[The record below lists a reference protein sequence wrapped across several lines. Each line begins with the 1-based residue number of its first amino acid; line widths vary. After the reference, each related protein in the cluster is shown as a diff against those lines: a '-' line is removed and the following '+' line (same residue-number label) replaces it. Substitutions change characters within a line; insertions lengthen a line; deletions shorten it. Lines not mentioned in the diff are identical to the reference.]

1 MRLPQLSAVH
11 RRITNIPLLVVVLG
25 ALIFALPLRAKVVV
39 DFDPNL
45 DFSKYKTYAFIGGVE
60 NLVAIQLN
68 PDLIEDRMH
77 HSLVREL
84 DKRGLREVKPEE
96 NPDLVVRYW
105 ANSPAQ
111 LDVAVAGD
119 WGPYS
124 AYVGGYWG
132 FLFESVSA
140 SSKKEGALIIDL
152 IDSKAKSL
160 AWRLYLIRK
169 ITNPDKEWKKA
180 DEEISKGFESYP
192 PSDKAKEDKKQE
204 RAGHPPKSQ

>member
-1 MRLPQLSAVH
+1 MSDPRVRAMHH
-11 RRITNIPLLVVVLG
+11 RFVEFMLIGVMLG
-25 ALIFALPLRAKVVV
+25 ALSFALPVQAKVVV

-45 DFSKYKTYAFIGGVE
+45 DFSRYKTYAFIGGVE

-68 PDLIEDRMH
+68 PDLIENRMH
-77 HSLVREL
+77 HSVVREL
-84 DKRGLREVKPEE
+84 DKRGLHEVKPEE
-96 NPDLVVRYW
+96 NPGLVVRYW

-140 SSKKEGALIIDL
+140 SSKKEGALVIDL
-152 IDSKAKSL
+152 IDPKAKGL
-160 AWRLYLIRK
+160 AWRLYFVGK
-169 ITNPDKEWKKA
+169 FTNPDKEWKKA
-180 DEEISKGFESYP
+180 NEEISKGFESYP

-204 RAGHPPKSQ
+204 RAEHPPKSQ

>member
-1 MRLPQLSAVH
+1 MRDPQLRAKH
-11 RRITNIPLLVVVLG
+11 RRSIDMTLIVAVLG
-25 ALIFALPLRAKVVV
+25 ALFFALPLRAKVVV
-39 DFDPNL
+39 DFDPHL

-68 PDLIEDRMH
+68 PDLIEERMH
-77 HSLVREL
+77 HSVVREL
-84 DKRGLREVKPEE
+84 DKRGLREVKPGE
-96 NPDLVVRYW
+96 NPDLVARYW

-124 AYVGGYWG
+124 AYVGGYWA
-132 FLFESVSA
+132 FLFDSIGP
-140 SSKKEGALIIDL
+140 SSKKEGTLIIDL
-152 IDSKAKSL
+152 IDAKAKSL
-160 AWRLYLIRK
+160 AWRLYFVGK
-169 ITNPDKEWKKA
+169 FTNPEKEWKKD

-204 RAGHPPKSQ
+204 RAAHPPKSQ

>member
-1 MRLPQLSAVH
+1 MSDPRVRAIPHRAVEFML
-11 RRITNIPLLVVVLG
+11 IGVMLG
-25 ALIFALPLRAKVVV
+25 ALFFALPVQAKVVV

-45 DFSKYKTYAFIGGVE
+45 DFSRYKTYAFIGGVE

-68 PDLIEDRMH
+68 PELIEIRMH
-77 HSLVREL
+77 HSVSREM

-105 ANSPAQ
+105 ANSSTQ
-111 LDVAVAGD
+111 VDVAVAGN

-124 AYVGGYWG
+124 AYVGGDWS

-152 IDSKAKSL
+152 IDPKAKSL

-180 DEEISKGFESYP
+180 DEEISSGFESYP
-192 PSDKAKEDKKQE
+192 PSNQAKEDKKKE
-204 RAGHPPKSQ
+204 RAEHPPKS

>member
-11 RRITNIPLLVVVLG
+11 RRITEIPLLVAVLG
-25 ALIFALPLRAKVVV
+25 ALFFALPLRAKVVV

-68 PDLIEDRMH
+68 PDLIENRMH
-77 HSLVREL
+77 HSVSREL

-105 ANSPAQ
+105 ANSSTQ
-111 LDVAVAGD
+111 LDVALAGD
-119 WGPYS
+119 WGPYG
-124 AYVGGYWG
+124 AYVGGSWG

-152 IDSKAKSL
+152 IDLKAKSL

-180 DEEISKGFESYP
+180 DEEISKAFESYP
-192 PSDKAKEDKKQE
+192 PSDKAKKDKKQE
-204 RAGHPPKSQ
+204 RAEHPPKS

>member
-1 MRLPQLSAVH
+1 MHHRFFEFLLAVM
-11 RRITNIPLLVVVLG
+11 LG
-25 ALIFALPLRAKVVV
+25 ALFLALPVRAKVVV

-45 DFSKYKTYAFIGGVE
+45 DFSRYKTYAFIGGVE

-68 PDLIEDRMH
+68 PDLIENRMH
-77 HSLVREL
+77 HSVSREL

-105 ANSPAQ
+105 ANASTQ
-111 LDVAVAGD
+111 VDVAVAGN

-124 AYVGGYWG
+124 AYIGGYWS
-132 FLFESVSA
+132 FLYESVSA

-152 IDSKAKSL
+152 IDPKAKSL
-160 AWRLYLIRK
+160 AWRLYLICK
-169 ITNPDKEWKKA
+169 FANPDKEWKKT

-204 RAGHPPKSQ
+204 RAEHPPKP

>member
-1 MRLPQLSAVH
+1 MRHTQLRALHHRSIALPLIAVM
-11 RRITNIPLLVVVLG
+11 LG
-25 ALIFALPLRAKVVV
+25 ALFFALPLRAKVVV

-77 HSLVREL
+77 HTVVREL
-84 DKRGLREVKPEE
+84 DKRGLREVKPGE

-124 AYVGGYWG
+124 AYIGGYWG

-140 SSKKEGALIIDL
+140 SSKKEGALILDL
-152 IDSKAKSL
+152 IDPKAKNL
-160 AWRLYLIRK
+160 AWRLYFVGK
-169 ITNPDKEWKKA
+169 FTNPDKEWKKA
-180 DEEISKGFESYP
+180 DEEISKGLEGYP

-204 RAGHPPKSQ
+204 RAEHPPKSQ

>member
-1 MRLPQLSAVH
+1 MSDPRVRAIQH
-11 RRITNIPLLVVVLG
+11 RSVEFMLIGVMLG
-25 ALIFALPLRAKVVV
+25 ALFFALPVQAKVVV

-45 DFSKYKTYAFIGGVE
+45 DFSRYKTYAFIGGVE

-68 PDLIEDRMH
+68 PELIEIRMH
-77 HSLVREL
+77 HSVSREM
-84 DKRGLREVKPEE
+84 DKRGLRQVKPAE

-105 ANSPAQ
+105 ANSSTQ
-111 LDVAVAGD
+111 VDVAVAGN
-119 WGPYS
+119 WGPYG
-124 AYVGGYWG
+124 AYVGGDWS

-152 IDSKAKSL
+152 IDPKAKSL

-180 DEEISKGFESYP
+180 DEEISSGFESYP
-192 PSDKAKEDKKQE
+192 PSNQAKEDKKKE
-204 RAGHPPKSQ
+204 RAEHPPKS

>member
-1 MRLPQLSAVH
+1 MRDPQVRAMHH
-11 RRITNIPLLVVVLG
+11 RPVEFMLIGVLLG
-25 ALIFALPLRAKVVV
+25 ALFFVLPLQAKVVV

-45 DFSKYKTYAFIGGVE
+45 DFSRYKTYAFIGGVE
-60 NLVAIQLN
+60 NLVMIQLN
-68 PDLIEDRMH
+68 PDLIENRMH
-77 HSLVREL
+77 HSVLREL

-96 NPDLVVRYW
+96 HPDLVVRYW
-105 ANSPAQ
+105 ANSSTQ
-111 LDVAVAGD
+111 LDVALAGD

-124 AYVGGYWG
+124 AYVGSYWG

-152 IDSKAKSL
+152 IDPKAKSL

-180 DEEISKGFESYP
+180 DEEISKAFESYP

-204 RAGHPPKSQ
+204 RAEHPPKS

>member
-1 MRLPQLSAVH
+1 MRHPQLRAMHH
-11 RRITNIPLLVVVLG
+11 RSIDMTLIVALLG
-25 ALIFALPLRAKVVV
+25 ALFFALPLRAKVVV

-77 HSLVREL
+77 HSVVREL
-84 DKRGLREVKPEE
+84 DKRGLREVKPGE

-140 SSKKEGALIIDL
+140 SSRKEGALIVDL
-152 IDSKAKSL
+152 IDPKAKSL
-160 AWRLYLIRK
+160 VWRLYLIRK

-204 RAGHPPKSQ
+204 RAEHLQKSQ

>member
-11 RRITNIPLLVVVLG
+11 RRLTNIPLLVVVLG
-25 ALIFALPLRAKVVV
+25 ALIFAPPLRAKVVV

-77 HSLVREL
+77 HSVVREL

>member
-1 MRLPQLSAVH
+1 MRNPQVRAMHH
-11 RRITNIPLLVVVLG
+11 RSVEFMLIAVVLG
-25 ALIFALPLRAKVVV
+25 ALFFALPSQAKVVV

-68 PDLIEDRMH
+68 PDLIENRMH
-77 HSLVREL
+77 HSVAREL

-105 ANSPAQ
+105 ANSSTQ
-111 LDVAVAGD
+111 MDVAVAGN

-132 FLFESVSA
+132 FLFDTVSA
-140 SSKKEGALIIDL
+140 TSQREGALIVDL
-152 IDSKAKSL
+152 IDPKAKSL

-169 ITNPDKEWKKA
+169 IANPDKEWKKA
-180 DEEISKGFESYP
+180 DEEISKAFESYP
-192 PSDKAKEDKKQE
+192 PPDKAKEDKKKE
-204 RAGHPPKSQ
+204 RAEHPPKS

>member
-11 RRITNIPLLVVVLG
+11 RRLTNIPLLVVVLG
-25 ALIFALPLRAKVVV
+25 ALIFAPPLRAKVVV

-77 HSLVREL
+77 HSVVREL

-124 AYVGGYWG
+124 AYVGGFWG

>member
-1 MRLPQLSAVH
+1 MKDSQLRAMHH
-11 RRITNIPLLVVVLG
+11 RTFGLTLLVVVSG
-25 ALIFALPLRAKVVV
+25 ALFLALPLRAKVVV

-45 DFSKYKTYAFIGGVE
+45 DFSRYKTYAFIGGVE

-77 HSLVREL
+77 HAVVREL
-84 DKRGLREVKPEE
+84 DKRGLHEVKPEE
-96 NPDLVVRYW
+96 NPGLVVRYW

-152 IDSKAKSL
+152 IDPKAKSL

-192 PSDKAKEDKKQE
+192 PSDKGKEDKKQE